1 MNKLNNLLSLNE
13 RNLEFV
19 FNYNERKYFP
29 QVDDKIKCKEQLD
42 SNKVA
47 ISETLAVCESFA
59 SLDTVLA
66 DISQMDNFVIK
77 PSKGRGGG
85 GILLCGDRTEN
96 GWVTPSGR
104 LIHIKDIEIHLSNI
118 LFGVY
123 SLGGNDDRALIER
136 KIIPHTFFTD
146 IYPAGVA
153 DIRVIIF
160 KSNVIMAMTRIPTSK
175 SNGKANL
182 HQGAIGVGVDIK
194 TGELKQAAHK
204 GRLLSKHPDTNIL
217 LAGKYIPD
225 WQNVLETARQ
235 AADSVDLLYLGVDLV
250 LDINKGPLVLELNA
264 RPGLE
269 IQVANQEGLKS
280 ILEQYI

>member
-13 RNLEFV
+13 RNLDFV

-29 QVDDKIKCKEQLD
+29 QVDDKIKCKERLKK
-42 SNKVA
+42 NKVA

-59 SLDTVLA
+59 SLETVLA
-66 DISQMDNFVIK
+66 DISQMENFVIK

-85 GILLCGDRTEN
+85 GILLCGDKTEK
-96 GWVTPSGR
+96 GWKTPSGR
-104 LIHIKDIEIHLSNI
+104 VIHIKDIEIHLSNI
-118 LFGVY
+118 LFGVF

-136 KIIPHTFFTD
+136 KIVPHTFFTD
-146 IYPAGVA
+146 IYPEGVA

-160 KSNVIMAMTRIPTSK
+160 KGNEIMAMTRIPTSK

-194 TGELKQAAHK
+194 TGKLKQASHK
-204 GRLLSKHPDTNIL
+204 GRVLYKHPDTRIK
-217 LAGKYIPD
+217 LAEKCIPH
-225 WQNVLETARQ
+225 WKSVLNTAR
-235 AADSVDLLYLGVDLV
+235 AAAESVDLLYLGVDLV
-250 LDINKGPLVLELNA
+250 LDINEGPLILELNA

-280 ILEQYI
+280 LLEQYI